1 MISSRGRKPKSKK
14 IPKLS
19 FKTQVVLWR
28 KRSVRI
34 FSTDQR
40 KLGFNKQIFLE
51 MEIPKTAVKLKG
63 FMVCV
68 EKMKEDKEKFDTSK
82 KGLQFWQKHNGISK
96 LSVTE

>member
-1 MISSRGRKPKSKK
+1 MISSRSTKPKLKK

-19 FKTQVVLWR
+19 FKTQMVLWR

-40 KLGFNKQIFLE
+40 KLGFNIQIFLIGDGDSKDYNE
-51 MEIPKTAVKLKG
+51 VKGIYGMCGKDG
-63 FMVCV
+63 RRQRKVQARRGYN
-68 EKMKEDKEKFDTSK
+68 S
-82 KGLQFWQKHNGISK
+82 GRRIGISK